1 MDLETKDLETQEAM
15 ELHTQIMATGQ
26 ELAVTLVGF
35 SRRLKEMRDRR
46 LYLKL
51 GCKSFEAYVEDKVG
65 LRVRQAYNYI
75 STYERLGPTLM
86 ENHAGLGITK
96 LQLLSQLSGADRDEA
111 AAAMEGMSVSQAQE
125 LMKKLNDQG
134 EQLSLYADQLNEAK
148 QDAVD
153 WEQKYRALKADQ
165 AAGHAKAEQRALK
178 QAAADFEKK
187 LTAAQNAQKKAEQAE
202 TAARR
207 EAAQA
212 RRESDAAAAKAR
224 EEGFE
229 QGRVQ
234 AEIDRKKAEKLAA
247 ERQKELQLNA
257 DRDAAEFLVLFE
269 QIQEMYRKMQA
280 VLQRMHGSGRSEEA
294 AKLASALSKAMA
306 AMSGR

>member
-178 QAAADFEKK
+178 QAAADFKK
-187 LTAAQNAQKKAEQAE
+187 
-202 TAARR
+202 
-207 EAAQA
+207 
-212 RRESDAAAAKAR
+212 S
-224 EEGFE
+224 
-229 QGRVQ
+229 
-234 AEIDRKKAEKLAA
+234 
-247 ERQKELQLNA
+247 
-257 DRDAAEFLVLFE
+257 
-269 QIQEMYRKMQA
+269 
-280 VLQRMHGSGRSEEA
+280 
-294 AKLASALSKAMA
+294 
-306 AMSGR
+306 